1 MKLKTWLRLNQIQ
14 IHMFAKMI
22 GKNRSL
28 VHKYIYEDVIPK
40 HDIMVKI
47 YRITFGLV
55 SANDFHE
62 LSDRIFDDENF
73 QQPDFQAEEF
83 HDESFK

>member
-1 MKLKTWLRLNQIQ
+1 MKLETWLRLNQIQ
-14 IHMFAKMI
+14 IHRFAKII

-40 HDIMVKI
+40 HDIIVKI
-47 YRITFGLV
+47 YRATFGSV
-55 SANDFHE
+55 SANDFHR